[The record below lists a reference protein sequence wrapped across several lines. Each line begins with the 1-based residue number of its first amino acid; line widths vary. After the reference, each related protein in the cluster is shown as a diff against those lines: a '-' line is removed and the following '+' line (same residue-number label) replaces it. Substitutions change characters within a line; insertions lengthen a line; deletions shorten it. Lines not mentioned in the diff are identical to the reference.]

1 MTWNIVASV
10 TIDGVAYTND
20 AIGALSV
27 DFGRNNVWDQQRASV
42 ATVRLIDITNTG
54 FPIDINDPVVIKI
67 QNATN
72 TADITI
78 FTGTVSQV
86 AGSMRV
92 ATASTDVATV
102 TVTSVGPFANLSRS
116 PAGTTIYPSET
127 ESARIQRILVE
138 ADANIDVIDSGI
150 YTLMERPVN
159 PNDALTLVNQ
169 YAAMAT
175 GAVYETTVNTIG
187 YASEQRRNID
197 ADTNGYFVIDPAY
210 ISVNNIQSQRNLS
223 DVINLINIGYNGSF
237 YTGQSNTSSIATYGT
252 IGGTYGTEIATLADA
267 STLAGVYIG
276 MRSYPKTSLSSFDVR
291 LDNPS
296 IDNTTLNKMLNMYFG
311 MPISITGLPVSITDT
326 AYEGFVEGWTFS
338 AGYNA
343 LYLTLTVSP
352 TAYSLQAMRWNGVPV
367 IEAWNTINTG
377 LEWIDATIVA

>member
-42 ATVRLIDITNTG
+42 ATVRLLDVGNTG
-54 FPIDINDPVVIKI
+54 FPIDINDPVVVKI

-92 ATASTDVATV
+92 STVATDVATI
-102 TVTSVGPFANLSRS
+102 TVTAVGPFAGLSRS
-116 PAGTTIYPSET
+116 PVGTSIYPSET
-127 ESARIQRILVE
+127 ESARIQRILIE
-138 ADANIDVIDSGI
+138 ANANIDVIDTGI

-187 YASEQRRNID
+187 YASEQRRNTD
-197 ADTNGYFVIDPAY
+197 VKNNGYFAIDPAY
-210 ISVNNIQSQRNLS
+210 ITVNNIQSQRNLS
-223 DVINLINIGYNGSF
+223 DVINLINIGYNGSL
-237 YTGQSNTSSIATYGT
+237 YAGQSNPTSIATYGT
-252 IGGTYGTEIATLADA
+252 IGGTYSTEIATLADA
-267 STLAGVYIG
+267 STLADVYIG
-276 MRSYPKTSLSSFDVR
+276 MRAYPKTSISAFDIR

-296 IDNTTLNKMLNMYFG
+296 IDDATLNKMLNVYFG

-326 AYEGFVEGWTFS
+326 AYQGFVEGWNISFDSVMAKITIRS
-338 AGYNA
+338 SDKTYSYRPSRWMDTLATLQWNA
-343 LYLTLTVSP
+343 VGSTLTW
-352 TAYSLQAMRWNGVPV
+352 ANY
-367 IEAWNTINTG
+367 
-377 LEWIDATIVA
+377 D

>member
-1 MTWNIVASV
+1 MTWNIQATV

-20 AIGALSV
+20 AIGALTV

-42 ATVRLIDITNTG
+42 STVRLIDVTNTG
-54 FPIDINDPVVIKI
+54 FPIDINDPVVIQI

-72 TADITI
+72 TGYITI

-92 ATASTDVATV
+92 STVSTDVATV
-102 TVTSVGPFANLSRS
+102 TITSVGPFANLSRS
-116 PAGTTIYPSET
+116 PVGTTVYPSET
-127 ESARIQRILVE
+127 ESARIERILIE
-138 ADANIDVIDSGI
+138 SNANIDVIDAGI
-150 YTLMERPVN
+150 YTLMERAVN

-175 GAVYETTVNTIG
+175 GAVYETTVNSIG
-187 YASEQRRNID
+187 YASEQRRNTD
-197 ADTNGYFVIDPAY
+197 VTNNGYFAIDPAY

-223 DVINLINIGYNGSF
+223 DVINLINVGYNGSF

-252 IGGTYGTEIATLADA
+252 IGGTYSTEIATLADA
-267 STLAGVYIG
+267 TTLAGVYLG
-276 MRSYPKTSLSSFDVR
+276 MRSYPKTSISAFDVR
-291 LDNPS
+291 LDSPT

-326 AYEGFVEGWTFS
+326 AYQGFVEGWNLSFDSVMAKITIRS
-338 AGYNA
+338 SDKTYSYRSSRWMDTLATLQWNA
-343 LYLTLTVSP
+343 VGATLT
-352 TAYSLQAMRWNGVPV
+352 W
-367 IEAWNTINTG
+367 
-377 LEWIDATIVA
+377 ATYD

>member
-42 ATVRLIDITNTG
+42 ATVRLIDINDTG

-92 ATASTDVATV
+92 ATSSTDVATV

-138 ADANIDVIDSGI
+138 ANANIDVIDSGI

-159 PNDALTLVNQ
+159 PNDALTLVNN

-187 YASEQRRNID
+187 YASEQRRNTD
-197 ADTNGYFVIDPAY
+197 VTNNGYFAIDPAY

-223 DVINLINIGYNGSF
+223 DVINLINIGYNGSL

-252 IGGTYGTEIATLADA
+252 IGGTYSTEIATLADA
-267 STLAGVYIG
+267 ATLAGVYIG
-276 MRSYPKTSLSSFDVR
+276 MRSYPKTSISAFDVR

-296 IDNTTLNKMLNMYFG
+296 INNTTLNKMLNMYFG

-326 AYEGFVEGWTFS
+326 AYQGFVEGWNISFDSVMAKITIRS
-338 AGYNA
+338 SDKTYSYRPSRWMDTLATLQWNA
-343 LYLTLTVSP
+343 VGATLT
-352 TAYSLQAMRWNGVPV
+352 W
-367 IEAWNTINTG
+367 
-377 LEWIDATIVA
+377 ATYD

>member
-42 ATVRLIDITNTG
+42 STVRLIDVNNTG

-102 TVTSVGPFANLSRS
+102 TVTSVGPFAGLSRS
-116 PAGTTIYPSET
+116 PAGTTIYPSEL
-127 ESARIQRILVE
+127 ESSRIQRILVE
-138 ADANIDVIDSGI
+138 ANANIDVIDTGV

-159 PNDALTLVNQ
+159 PNDALTLVNN

-187 YASEQRRNID
+187 YASEQRRNTD
-197 ADTNGYFVIDPAY
+197 AIINGYFAIDPSY

-223 DVINLINIGYNGSF
+223 DVINLINIGYGGSL
-237 YTGQSNTSSIATYGT
+237 YAGQSNTSSIGTYGT
-252 IGGTYGTEIATLADA
+252 IGGTYATEIATLADA
-267 STLAGVYIG
+267 TTLAGVYLG
-276 MRSYPKTSLSSFDVR
+276 MRSYPKTSISAFDIR
-291 LDNPS
+291 LDSPTIN
-296 IDNTTLNKMLNMYFG
+296 NTTLNKMLNIYFG

-326 AYEGFVEGWTFS
+326 AYEGFVEGWNISFDSVMAKITIRS
-338 AGYNA
+338 SDK
-343 LYLTLTVSP
+343 T
-352 TAYSLQAMRWNGVPV
+352 YSYRPSR
-367 IEAWNTINTG
+367 
-377 LEWIDATIVA
+377 WIDTISTLQWNAVNANLTWLTYD

>member
-1 MTWNIVASV
+1 MTWNIQATV

-42 ATVRLIDITNTG
+42 STVRLLDITNTG
-54 FPIDINDPVVIKI
+54 FPIDINDPVVIQI

-72 TADITI
+72 TGYITI

-92 ATASTDVATV
+92 STVATDVATV
-102 TVTSVGPFANLSRS
+102 TITSVGPFANLSRS
-116 PAGTTIYPSET
+116 PAGTVIYPSET
-127 ESARIQRILVE
+127 ESDRIERILIE
-138 ADANIDVIDSGI
+138 ANANIDVIDSGI

-187 YASEQRRNID
+187 YASEQRRNTD
-197 ADTNGYFVIDPAY
+197 VTNNGYFAIDPAY
-210 ISVNNIQSQRNLS
+210 ITVNNIQSQRNLS
-223 DVINLINIGYNGSF
+223 DVINLINIGYNGDL
-237 YTGQSNTSSIATYGT
+237 YTGQSNTSSIAIYGT
-252 IGGTYGTEIATLADA
+252 IGGTYGTEIATLTDA
-267 STLAGVYIG
+267 TTLAGVYIG
-276 MRSYPKTSLSSFDVR
+276 MRSYPKTSISAFDVR

-326 AYEGFVEGWTFS
+326 AYQGFVEGWNISFDSVMAKITIRS
-338 AGYNA
+338 TDKTYSYRPARWMDTLATLQWNA
-343 LYLTLTVSP
+343 VGSTLT
-352 TAYSLQAMRWNGVPV
+352 W
-367 IEAWNTINTG
+367 
-377 LEWIDATIVA
+377 ATYD

>member
-42 ATVRLIDITNTG
+42 ATVRLIDVDNTG
-54 FPIDINDPVVIKI
+54 FPIDINDPVVIRI

-102 TVTSVGPFANLSRS
+102 TVTSVGPFASLSRS
-116 PAGTTIYPSET
+116 PVGTSVYPSEN
-127 ESARIQRILVE
+127 EGQRIERILIE
-138 ADANIDVIDSGI
+138 SNANLDVVDEGI

-187 YASEQRRNID
+187 YANEQRRNKD
-197 ADTNGYFVIDPAY
+197 VDLNGYFAIDPAY

-223 DVINLINIGYNGSF
+223 DVINLINIGYNNSF
-237 YTGQSNTSSIATYGT
+237 YAGQSNTSSIATYGT
-252 IGGTYGTEIATLADA
+252 IGGTYATEIATLADA
-267 STLAGVYIG
+267 TNLAGVYLG
-276 MRSYPKTSLSSFDVR
+276 MRSYPKTSISAFDVR

-296 IDNTTLNKMLNMYFG
+296 LDATTLNEMLNVYFG
-311 MPISITGLPVSITDT
+311 LPISITGLPVSITDT
-326 AYEGFVEGWTFS
+326 AYEGFVEGWNISFDSVMAKITIRS
-338 AGYNA
+338 SDKTYSYRPSRWIDTLATLQWNA
-343 LYLTLTVSP
+343 VGATLTWE
-352 TAYSLQAMRWNGVPV
+352 TY
-367 IEAWNTINTG
+367 
-377 LEWIDATIVA
+377 D

>member
-27 DFGRNNVWDQQRASV
+27 DFGRNNVWDQQRSSV
-42 ATVRLIDITNTG
+42 ATVRLIDVANTG
-54 FPIDINDPVVIKI
+54 FPIDINDPVVITI

-72 TADITI
+72 TANITI

-86 AGSMRV
+86 AGSMRI
-92 ATASTDVATV
+92 ATSSTDVATV
-102 TVTSVGPFANLSRS
+102 TVTAVGPFAGLSRS

-159 PNDALTLVNQ
+159 PNDALTLVNN

-197 ADTNGYFVIDPAY
+197 ADTNGYFAIDPAF
-210 ISVNNIQSQRNLS
+210 ITVNNIQSQRNLS
-223 DVINLINIGYNGSF
+223 DVINLINIGYNGSS
-237 YTGQSNTSSIATYGT
+237 YAGQSNTSSIATYGT
-252 IGGTYGTEIATLADA
+252 IGGTYSTEIATLADA
-267 STLAGVYIG
+267 TILAGVYLG
-276 MRSYPKTSLSSFDVR
+276 MRSYPKTSISAFDVR
-291 LDNPS
+291 LDNPD
-296 IDNTTLNKMLNMYFG
+296 INNTTLNKMLNMYFG

-326 AYEGFVEGWTFS
+326 AYEGFVEGWNISFDSVVAKITIRSSDKTYSYRPSRWMDTLATLQWS
-338 AGYNA
+338 AVGA
-343 LYLTLTVSP
+343 TLTWL
-352 TAYSLQAMRWNGVPV
+352 TY
-367 IEAWNTINTG
+367 
-377 LEWIDATIVA
+377 D